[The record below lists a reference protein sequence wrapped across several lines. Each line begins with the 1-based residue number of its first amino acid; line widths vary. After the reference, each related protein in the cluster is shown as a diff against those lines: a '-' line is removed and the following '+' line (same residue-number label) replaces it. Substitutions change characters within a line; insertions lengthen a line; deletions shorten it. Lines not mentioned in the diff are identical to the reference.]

1 LKGLS
6 RDIKAAII
14 LLDQNFGTI
23 NLIPNSTNIVGID
36 IRSYTRKALS
46 EFQGYGINCT
56 LLVTE
61 TLISGIS
68 SQNIK
73 QFISNIQEVVV
84 YKDLQGTLSSF
95 LRESK
100 LEPEDIIFISEDRT
114 LRAVAANNGFI
125 IASHPSIALLL
136 LTKQDLFFVRIKG
149 EQKQFDLLNNMIPYY
164 RRHLENDQIMVLAV
178 VSGED
183 LSKSIANK
191 LEIDI
196 LPLNL
201 SVEDPMFVS
210 IDHID
215 EHTPEKLRN
224 QKILFFDGKKML
236 VALGPSMTND
246 SVPFHDMHGH
256 FLFLTPDPTLLKPMS
271 KPNNFLRKSEINLA
285 RWPLDKVTLQ
295 QINQDSLSL
304 QLNMQLM
311 PIDPEY
317 IKTTIDRYSGISDLN
332 NNDKIK
338 SRHCEHPENSRVID
352 ALLNDLR
359 SMGYTPFT
367 HSFTY
372 NSLVLSNVIAELPGI
387 GFFKAEPNL
396 PEQIRQILLKYP
408 TVSPSEPWI
417 EEISRLTGTN
427 WMKDQNLDGLPP
439 QDLRR
444 EIEDIFLRES
454 SWWTKDE
461 PLNGLGAQTII
472 VCCHLDS
479 TAGREPPGKYNRTI
493 DPAPGAD
500 DNGSGLA
507 AVLAIAKYLL
517 QFRGRL
523 LHTIRFCFFNAEE
536 VGLKGSRAYAPI
548 MKDKDVLIKA
558 VVNIDMIGHNNDKHK
573 TFEIHAGYYDPD
585 VRDLCLPIAE
595 VIKQWSDNQGKLG
608 TAQIYKGTIVGGA
621 HDFDRNKYDGAIE
634 RSDHFPFQERGY
646 PACHISEDFFA
657 NYPTES
663 SSDPNPN
670 YHRFTDKVIDISYVS
685 DIVNSAAL
693 AIKEL
698 AST

>member
-1 LKGLS
+1 MTAIFKN
-6 RDIKAAII
+6 IKTAIMS
-14 LLDQNFGTI
+14 LDQNFGTI
-23 NLIPNSTNIVGID
+23 NFVPNSTNIVGID

-46 EFQGYGINCT
+46 ELQNYGINSI
-56 LLVTE
+56 LLVNE
-61 TLISGIS
+61 ALVNGLS
-68 SQNIK
+68 SENIR
-73 QFISNIQEVVV
+73 QFLSNIQEVIV
-84 YKDLQGTLSSF
+84 YKDLEGTLSSF
-95 LRESK
+95 LKESK
-100 LEPEDIIFISEDRT
+100 LKAEEIIFIAEDRT
-114 LRAVAANNGFI
+114 LRGIAANYGFI

-136 LTKQDLFFVRIKG
+136 LTKHSLFFVRITG
-149 EQKQFDLLNNMIPYY
+149 EQKQFDLFDNIIPYY
-164 RRHLENDQIMVLAV
+164 VRHLESDQIMVLAV
-178 VSGED
+178 MSHED
-183 LSKSIANK
+183 LSKSIANR

-201 SVEDPMFVS
+201 SIEDPMFVS

-256 FLFLTPDPTLLKPMS
+256 FLFLTPEPTLLNPIS

-285 RWPLDKVTLQ
+285 KWPLDKIKLQ
-295 QINQDSLSL
+295 RIDHDSLSL
-304 QLNMQLM
+304 QLNTQLM
-311 PIDPEY
+311 PIDSEY
-317 IKTTIDRYSGISDLN
+317 IKNTIDRYSGISDLDEN
-332 NNDKIK
+332 GKIK
-338 SRHCEHPENSRVID
+338 SRHCVHPENLRVIN

-372 NSLVLSNVIAELPGI
+372 NSLVLSNVIADLPGI
-387 GFFKAEPNL
+387 GYFKAEPNL
-396 PEQIRQILLKYP
+396 PEQIRQTFLKYP
-408 TVSPSEPWI
+408 TLYPSEPWI
-417 EEISRLTGTN
+417 EEISLLTGGD
-427 WMKDQNLDGLPP
+427 WMKKQNLENLSPP
-439 QDLRR
+439 NLRR

-454 SWWTKDE
+454 SWWAKDE
-461 PLNGLGAQTII
+461 PLNGLGSQMII

-479 TAGREPPGKYNRTI
+479 TAGREPPGQYNPRI
-493 DPAPGAD
+493 DPAPGTD

-507 AVLAIAKYLL
+507 AVLAIAKYLS

-536 VGLKGSRAYAPI
+536 VGLKGSRSYAPI
-548 MKDKDVLIKA
+548 MKDKDISIKA
-558 VVNIDMIGHNNDKHK
+558 VVNIDMMGYNNDKHK
-573 TFEIHAGYYDPD
+573 TFEIHAGYSDPNI
-585 VRDLCLPIAE
+585 RDLCLPIAE
-595 VIKQWSDNQGKLG
+595 LIKQWSDNQGKLG
-608 TAQIYKGTIVGGA
+608 TAQIYKGTIVGEA

-634 RSDHFPFQERGY
+634 RSDHFSFQQEGF

-663 SSDPNPN
+663 SKDPNPN
-670 YHRFTDKVIDISYVS
+670 YHRFTDKVIDISYAS
-685 DIVNSAAL
+685 DIINSAAL